1 MNNVKVIKNEQEHAQ
16 ALERLMALMDQ
27 NPAEGTEAADELE
40 LLALVIEKYE
50 EEQFTMEPP
59 TPIEAIK
66 FRMDQMGF
74 KNKDLIPY
82 IGSAPKVSEVLNG
95 KRPLSLP
102 MIRRLHEGLGI
113 SLETLIQDPS
123 LKKIEQ
129 SDVEWLC
136 FPLAEMRKRGYFGDF
151 SGTVHELKEYAAEKV
166 SEFLSNVAGGFNL
179 KPALMRTT
187 AHDALNDKEVDA
199 YALWAWQVRV
209 LHLAKEETLPANY
222 QPGVVNLEW
231 MRQVAQLSWS
241 NKGPL
246 LAKEFLNK
254 HGIHLVFEEHLPKT
268 YLDGAVCI
276 SETGNPVVS
285 LTLRHDRLD
294 NFWFTLMHELAH
306 IALHL
311 DGEDGWFIDDM
322 DAKDR
327 PEIETQADE
336 LAQSA
341 LLPKEATHGILTAQ
355 DVNNLA
361 KQWNVAPDIVAG
373 RIRYERNNYKLFG
386 QQFKTSVKCAL
397 GF

>member
-1 MNNVKVIKNEQEHAQ
+1 MNKIKVIKNEQEHAQ

-27 NPAEGTEAADELE
+27 DPAEGTEAADELE

-50 EEQFTMEPP
+50 EAQFPLEPP

-66 FRMDQMGF
+66 FRMDQMGLR
-74 KNKDLIPY
+74 NKDLTPY
-82 IGSAPKVSEVLNG
+82 IGSASKVSEVLNG
-95 KRPLSLP
+95 KRTLSLP
-102 MIRRLHEGLGI
+102 MIRKLHEGLGI

-129 SDVEWLC
+129 SDIEWLS

-166 SEFLSNVAGGFNL
+166 SEFLSNVAGGINL

-187 AHDALNDKEVDA
+187 AHDASNDKEVDA

-222 QPGVVNLEW
+222 QPGTVNLEW
-231 MRQVAQLSWS
+231 MKQVAQLSWS
-241 NKGPL
+241 NKGPI

-254 HGIHLVFEEHLPKT
+254 YGIHLVFEEHLPKT

-276 SETGNPVVS
+276 SETGNPVVA

-327 PEIETQADE
+327 PEIETEADE

-341 LLPKEATHGILTAQ
+341 LLPKRSTQGIFSAQ

-361 KQWNVAPDIVAG
+361 KELRISPDIIAG
-373 RIRYERNNYKLFG
+373 RIRYERNNYQLFG

>member
-27 NPAEGTEAADELE
+27 DPAEGSEAADELE

-50 EEQFTMEPP
+50 EAQFPMEPP

-66 FRMDQMGF
+66 FRMDQMGLR
-74 KNKDLIPY
+74 NKDLTPY
-82 IGSAPKVSEVLNG
+82 IGSASKVSEVLNG
-95 KRPLSLP
+95 KRSLSLP
-102 MIRRLHEGLGI
+102 MIRKLHEGLGI

-129 SDVEWLC
+129 SDIEWLC

-187 AHDALNDKEVDA
+187 AHDASNDKEVDA

-222 QPGVVNLEW
+222 QPGTVNLEW
-231 MRQVAQLSWS
+231 MKQVAQLSWS

-276 SETGNPVVS
+276 SETGNPVVA

-327 PEIETQADE
+327 PEIETEADE

-341 LLPKEATHGILTAQ
+341 LLPKLSTQGIFSAQ
-355 DVNNLA
+355 DLKTLA
-361 KQWNVAPDIVAG
+361 KELRIAPDIIAG
-373 RIRYERNNYKLFG
+373 RIRFERNNYQLFG

>member
-27 NPAEGTEAADELE
+27 DPAEGTSAADELE

-50 EEQFTMEPP
+50 EAQFPMEPP

-66 FRMDQMGF
+66 FRMDQMGLR
-74 KNKDLIPY
+74 NKDLTPY
-82 IGSAPKVSEVLNG
+82 IGSASKVSEVLNG
-95 KRPLSLP
+95 KRSLSLP
-102 MIRRLHEGLGI
+102 MIRKLHEGLGI

-129 SDVEWLC
+129 SDIEWLC
-136 FPLAEMRKRGYFGDF
+136 FPLTEMRKRGYFGDF
-151 SGTVHELKEYAAEKV
+151 SGTIHELKEYAAEKV

-187 AHDALNDKEVDA
+187 AHDASNDKEVDA

-209 LHLAKEETLPANY
+209 LHLAKEETLPTNY
-222 QPGVVNLEW
+222 QPGTVNIEW
-231 MRQVAQLSWS
+231 MKQVAQLSWS

-254 HGIHLVFEEHLPKT
+254 YGVHLVFEEHLPKT

-276 SETGNPVVS
+276 SETGNPVVA

-311 DGEDGWFIDDM
+311 ENCDGWFIDDM
-322 DAKDR
+322 EAKCR
-327 PEIETQADE
+327 PEIENEADE

-341 LLPKEATHGILTAQ
+341 LLPKLSTQGIFSAQ

-361 KQWNVAPDIVAG
+361 KELRIAPDIIAG
-373 RIRYERNNYKLFG
+373 RIRYERNNYQLFG